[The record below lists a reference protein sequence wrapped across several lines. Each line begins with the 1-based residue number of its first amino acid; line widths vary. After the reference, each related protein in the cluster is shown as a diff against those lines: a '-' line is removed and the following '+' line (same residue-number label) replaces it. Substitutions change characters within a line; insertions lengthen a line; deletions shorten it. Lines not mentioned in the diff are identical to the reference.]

1 MSQPVNLM
9 TGVDR
14 HFGTTETA
22 EFLGRSKQWMYY
34 CVRNRKFVYPP
45 VWHVRGNRD
54 SSEWHQITDNPY
66 EKLKGHFISVDE
78 PDLVLS
84 TLSENERGI
93 EWRNPTDTL
102 RYQYFSD
109 PIKPIMVGRRRR
121 YSLPIIR
128 EIALSCYRQ
137 GNFKEEELKSVLAK
151 IMLAESE

>member
-1 MSQPVNLM
+1 MKQSDLM

-34 CVRNRKFVYPP
+34 CVRNGKFAYPP
-45 VWHVRGNRD
+45 VWHVR
-54 SSEWHQITDNPY
+54 SKHSKTWHQCTDNPY
-66 EKLKGHFISVDE
+66 EKMKGKFVSVDE

-84 TLSENERGI
+84 TLSENERGM
-93 EWRNPTDTL
+93 EWRNANDTL
-102 RYQYFSD
+102 HYRYFAD
-109 PIKPIMVGRRRR
+109 PIKPIFVGRRRR

-137 GNFKEEELKSVLAK
+137 GNFKEDELKAVLAK
-151 IMLAESE
+151 IMLAEAE